1 MINNTQT
8 HQPSLFSVD
17 RARSEWRSIFF
28 VVSWKSVGLS
38 VDSWVADTPAAKL
51 LQRRCSAFCV
61 WAVSPLSHSIPVRRR
76 ASLPPSSCLKQNFQT
91 RLFGMLLTDVYKK
104 KKKNQHVPRL
114 KRQNCTCANT
124 QSLSLLAEAHLQH
137 IFTAH
142 HIKTCKRNRCT

>member
-104 KKKNQHVPRL
+104 KKK
-114 KRQNCTCANT
+114 KTTCAAT
-124 QSLSLLAEAHLQH
+124 EKAELHMCKH
-137 IFTAH
+137 TVTESSRWSTFTAH
-142 HIKTCKRNRCT
+142 FYCTSHKGMQT